1 VRVVLNSISLSSPI
15 LQKAGK
21 VLPPLRMSLNYDES
35 LAGQGIR
42 LQHIDRESRSN
53 KHKSIT
59 IDGLQPECGSQLHG
73 KVFSNLLP

>member
-1 VRVVLNSISLSSPI
+1 
-15 LQKAGK
+15 
-21 VLPPLRMSLNYDES
+21 MSLNYDES